1 MKVLKIEPF
10 MRKKEQEAMKM
21 KREKKSWV
29 YVVCMEHEE
38 ERDIFLFFLKLIS
51 YRPVYGLLYTLITKQ
66 G

>member
-1 MKVLKIEPF
+1 
-10 MRKKEQEAMKM
+10 MKM